1 MNARKIVKIPC
12 IVYNYR
18 QRLSSVMLSENSQEK
33 IIQDTLEYL
42 EIRRKLVTKKFPE
55 LKSAFDEHYLNMLL
69 ILSKKNSVSVDGVKK
84 IKNSIKNYM
93 QEENK
98 IRISFD
104 LWIKLKKLEYGS
116 VARILKQ
123 RDSKEKRRDNNMYF
137 K

>member
-1 MNARKIVKIPC
+1 M
-12 IVYNYR
+12 VYNYR

-55 LKSAFDEHYLNMLL
+55 LKSVFDEHYLNMLL

-93 QEENK
+93 REENK
-98 IRISFD
+98 IRISFA

>member
-1 MNARKIVKIPC
+1 
-12 IVYNYR
+12 
-18 QRLSSVMLSENSQEK
+18 
-33 IIQDTLEYL
+33 
-42 EIRRKLVTKKFPE
+42 
-55 LKSAFDEHYLNMLL
+55 
-69 ILSKKNSVSVDGVKK
+69 
-84 IKNSIKNYM
+84 M